1 MIIHWGR
8 SVDVM
13 DPSETMLDNTLC
25 IAMEMVLC
33 ERCYCTEAFHFGID
47 RWRDKPIGV
56 TSHSHKR
63 LSAEEP
69 VLDIYHC
76 QYSHEDCDRGLVT
89 ANEFKYDKIS
99 CNSSFCCFLESL
111 LARHPANII
120 CCASMDLQFFPA
132 YIEQFLYKCID
143 AYMYMN
149 NSSDVGAC

>member
-33 ERCYCTEAFHFGID
+33 ERCYYTDAFHIGID
-47 RWRDKPIGV
+47 RWWWDKPIGVWNRARV

-69 VLDIYHC
+69 VLDICHC
-76 QYSHEDCDRGLVT
+76 QYSHEYCDHGLVT
-89 ANEFKYDKIS
+89 ANEFEYDKIS

-111 LARHPANII
+111 LARHPPKIG
-120 CCASMDLQFFPA
+120 CCASTDLRFFPA
-132 YIEQFLYKCID
+132 YIKQFLYKCID
-143 AYMYMN
+143 A
-149 NSSDVGAC
+149 